1 MNTEILLDKPE
12 ERTNYFYNFNFSKFK
27 TILYPLAIVAFL
39 FIIKQFII
47 NNFHI
52 PGMPGMMGLL
62 GAFDS
67 FNSAKEL
74 PIWAEIINRFIDI
87 LILVIML
94 CWEAVYEKKYDKI
107 KFILLICLP
116 SIVLNTL
123 HFYTNLGK
131 SETSE
136 SILSIFFIIN
146 FFPTYALYGALR
158 GKILYGK
165 KLSLIGYF
173 IGLICIVSIS
183 TIYQKIGSSI
193 LVNDFYISIYSYG
206 SALVKVF
213 SPLSF
218 FYFLFLSDAGFSFKN
233 FIKMPSVSLLS
244 NKSFTIHFTILF
256 TSLLALH
263 LNFTENF
270 SEHWFGDL
278 NSRLSIIVYSI
289 FEFLSIILQIAF
301 VYLLFSQLLLL
312 QLTALRRR
320 PLWIYLFSF
329 IPVINLIPLVFFFR
343 KSIPLTNT
351 EYFEMED
358 NEQRNRS
365 LLQFFILFLASVYGI
380 YKFIGLGLSREN
392 LIYLILTFISLYILI
407 LYIRIGVWI
416 AFTLLSIATIFFL
429 FQDMPTSLYYTCVL
443 FYGGIGLYNLHIA
456 LFWKA
461 KEWDEIDEN
470 IVTQNTEEV

>member
-12 ERTNYFYNFNFSKFK
+12 EKTNYFYNFNFLKFK
-27 TILYPLAIVAFL
+27 KIFYPLAIATLL
-39 FIIKQFII
+39 FIIKQFIT
-47 NNFHI
+47 NNFYI
-52 PGMPGMMGLL
+52 SQSSRGPGMLDL
-62 GAFDS
+62 IDTI
-67 FNSAKEL
+67 NSAKEL
-74 PIWAEIINRFIDI
+74 PIWAEIINKFVDI
-87 LILVIML
+87 LIMVVLL

-107 KFILLICLP
+107 KFVLLLCLP

-123 HFYTNLGK
+123 HFYTNFDN

-136 SILSIFFIIN
+136 FILSIFFIIN

-165 KLSLIGYF
+165 NLSLTGYF
-173 IGLICIVSIS
+173 IGLISIVSIS
-183 TIYQKIGSSI
+183 TIYEKIGSLI
-193 LVNDFYISIYSYG
+193 LINDFLISIYSYG
-206 SALVKVF
+206 NALIKVF

-233 FIKMPSVSLLS
+233 FIKMPAVSLLTS
-244 NKSFTIHFTILF
+244 KKITIHFTILF

-270 SEHWFGDL
+270 SQHWFGDL
-278 NSRLSIIVYSI
+278 NSRFSIILYSI
-289 FEFLSIILQIAF
+289 FEFFRIILQIAF

-312 QLTALRRR
+312 QLGALRRR

-329 IPVINLIPLVFFFR
+329 IPIINVIPLFFFFQ
-343 KSIPLTNT
+343 KSTPLTNT

-358 NEQRNRS
+358 NEQRNKS

-392 LIYLILTFISLYILI
+392 LIYLILTVISLYILI
-407 LYIRIGVWI
+407 LYFRIGVWI
-416 AFTLLSIATIFFL
+416 VLTLLSIATIFFL

-443 FYGGIGLYNLHIA
+443 LYGGIGLYNLHIA
-456 LFWKA
+456 LFWTA

-470 IVTQNTEEV
+470 IASQKY